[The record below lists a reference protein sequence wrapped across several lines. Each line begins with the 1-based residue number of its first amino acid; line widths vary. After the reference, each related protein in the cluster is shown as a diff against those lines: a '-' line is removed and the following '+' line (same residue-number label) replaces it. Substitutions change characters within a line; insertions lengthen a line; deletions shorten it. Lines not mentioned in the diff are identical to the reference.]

1 MKNILFLF
9 LIVFCFGTCKDQH
22 KNHKTASPETRPNA
36 FQAQIDNI
44 IQDYMDLDIFS
55 GVVLVAD
62 KGDVLFHQAY
72 GLADRS
78 VYRENTL
85 STLFDI
91 GSMNKTFT
99 SIVIKQLEN
108 EGKLSLDD
116 NLTDHIDGFED
127 PRVKQ
132 VTIDHLLSHTS
143 GFGDY
148 HTPDYFDLPKN
159 EKSLQ
164 SIIERAKTF
173 QLNFEPGS
181 ENDYSNLG
189 YVILGGII
197 EKVTGASYFRN
208 VKDRIVDKLGL
219 ENTYLNDFEGFDN
232 RIATGYYYSP
242 LGKLEVSTPTQDV
255 PNPDGGFLST
265 TADVLKFY
273 RSYYND
279 TILLSE
285 KIKTIDPFFQYLKKM
300 NPGEA
305 IMAAGGFEGFN
316 SALFQIIDQDKTII
330 VFANMDEP
338 VAERIAMD
346 ILSTLRGE
354 IPDKPKLPAIQSV
367 RKAYEKDG
375 INYVKSNF
383 NDLITNFHQ
392 TDPKDIILNALGYAY
407 LYEANDV
414 SKAVEL
420 FKLNIELFP
429 DIANCYDSYGEA
441 LLQKGDTINAIKAYK
456 KALELNPGIP
466 SAIRVINEL
475 DVN

>member
-1 MKNILFLF
+1 M
-9 LIVFCFGTCKDQH
+9 FCFSNCKDQ
-22 KNHKTASPETRPNA
+22 KENHKSDSPVSQKNE
-36 FQAQIDNI
+36 FQTQIDNI
-44 IQDYMDLDIFS
+44 IQDYLELDIFS

-62 KGDVLFHQAY
+62 KGEVLFHQAY
-72 GLADRS
+72 GLANRS
-78 VYRENTL
+78 TNIANST

-108 EGKLSLDD
+108 EGKLNLED
-116 NLTDHIDGFED
+116 NLTDYIDGFED
-127 PRVKQ
+127 PKVKH
-132 VTIDHLLSHTS
+132 VTINHLLSHTS

-159 EKSLQ
+159 KKSLQ
-164 SIIERAKTF
+164 SIIDRAKTF

-197 EKVTGASYFRN
+197 EKVTGTSYFTN
-208 VKDRIVDKLGL
+208 VKDRIVNKLSL
-219 ENTYLNDFEGFDN
+219 KNTYLNDFTGLGN

-242 LGKLEVSTPTQDV
+242 LGELEVSTPAQDV

-265 TADVLKFY
+265 TEDAAKFY

-279 TILLSE
+279 TVLLSKE
-285 KIKTIDPFFQYLKKM
+285 MKASDPFFQYLKKM
-300 NPGEA
+300 KPGEA
-305 IMAAGGFEGFN
+305 TSAAGGFEGFN
-316 SALFQIIDQDKTII
+316 SALFQIIDEDKTIV

-338 VAERIAMD
+338 VAERIAID
-346 ILSTLRGE
+346 VLSTLRGE
-354 IPDKPKLPAIQSV
+354 VPNKPELPALQSV

-383 NDLITNFHQ
+383 NDLTTNFHP
-392 TDPKDIILNALGYAY
+392 TDPKDIILNDLGYAY
-407 LYEANDV
+407 LYEARDIT
-414 SKAVEL
+414 KAVEM

-441 LLQKGDTINAIKAYK
+441 LLLKGDTINGIKAYK
-456 KALELNPGIP
+456 KALEINPKLP
-466 SAIRVINEL
+466 SAIDILNEL
-475 DVN
+475 NYN

>member
-1 MKNILFLF
+1 MKSILYLF
-9 LIVFCFGTCKDQH
+9 LIVFCFSNCKDQ
-22 KNHKTASPETRPNA
+22 KQNHKSDSLVSQKNE
-36 FQAQIDNI
+36 FQTQIDNI
-44 IQDYMDLDIFS
+44 IQDYLELDIFS

-62 KGDVLFHQAY
+62 KGEVLFHQAY

-78 VYRENTL
+78 TNIANST

-108 EGKLSLDD
+108 EGKLNLED
-116 NLTDHIDGFED
+116 NLTDYIDGFED
-127 PRVKQ
+127 PKVKH
-132 VTIDHLLSHTS
+132 VTINHLLSHTS

-159 EKSLQ
+159 KKSLQ
-164 SIIERAKTF
+164 SIIDRAKTS

-197 EKVTGASYFRN
+197 EKVTGTSYFTN
-208 VKDRIVDKLGL
+208 VKDRIVNKLSL
-219 ENTYLNDFEGFDN
+219 KNTYLNDFTGLGN

-242 LGKLEVSTPTQDV
+242 LGELEVSTPAQDV

-265 TADVLKFY
+265 TEDVAKFY

-279 TILLSE
+279 TVLLSKE
-285 KIKTIDPFFQYLKKM
+285 MKASDPFFQYLKKM
-300 NPGEA
+300 KPGEA
-305 IMAAGGFEGFN
+305 TSAAGGFEGFN
-316 SALFQIIDQDKTII
+316 SALFQIIDEDKTIV

-338 VAERIAMD
+338 VAERIAID

-354 IPDKPKLPAIQSV
+354 VPNKPELPALQSV

-383 NDLITNFHQ
+383 NDLTTNFHP
-392 TDPKDIILNALGYAY
+392 TDPKDIILNDLGYAY
-407 LYEANDV
+407 LYEAKDIT
-414 SKAVEL
+414 KAVEM

-441 LLQKGDTINAIKAYK
+441 LLLKGDTINGIKAYK
-456 KALELNPGIP
+456 KALEINPKLP
-466 SAIRVINEL
+466 SAIDILNEL
-475 DVN
+475 NYN